1 MPPSARL
8 THLVQRVN
16 DNIRFVIPETLFALT
31 IFREQL
37 GIKVVVLFAGVLFT
51 KFFHWVMSVRVDEVH
66 AAVVLRFFFCS
77 PSVVVRSSK
86 SLSVCAGV
94 TTCD

>member
-1 MPPSARL
+1 MPPSAQL

-66 AAVVLRFFFCS
+66 AAVVLGFS
-77 PSVVVRSSK
+77 SVHHLLSCAARSRCR
-86 SLSVCAGV
+86 CAPA
-94 TTCD
+94 